1 MEACLRLIFIH
12 FYYFII
18 HFDAFVL
25 KTIEMPLSKNLHV
38 MATFGLF
45 SAEFW
50 WLCRFIGGPHLA
62 AFTERT
68 LSARELAGAG
78 R

>member
-1 MEACLRLIFIH
+1 MEACLRLILFI
-12 FYYFII
+12 FII
-18 HFDAFVL
+18 VINFDAFVL
-25 KTIEMPLSKNLHV
+25 KTIEMLLSKNLHV

-45 SAEFW
+45 SAEFR
-50 WLCRFIGGPHLA
+50 WLCCFIGGPHLA

-68 LSARELAGAG
+68 FSAREPAGAG